1 MKILVLNSGSSSIKF
16 QIFDMQKTVSVCKGI
31 IEQIGESIGHI
42 KFVYEKGKE
51 ITKESV
57 IKNHSVGIELLEELL
72 IDNKVLK
79 SFDELGAVG
88 HRVVHGGE
96 YFSEPTLINDEVI
109 KKIEQVSPLAPLH
122 NPVNLIGIKA
132 ISKVNPSLIQVAVF
146 DTAFH
151 QSIPDFAYHYALP
164 YEYYT
169 DNQVRRYGFHGTS
182 HHYVAKE
189 AAKILQKDINECNL
203 ITLHLGN
210 GTSMAAIKNG
220 KSIDTSMGL
229 TPLEGLVMGT
239 RCGDIDPAIIF
250 YLSRNLNL
258 SIDELDNILNKKSG
272 LKGICG
278 INDMREVE
286 QKANSGDK
294 KAKLALEIFCY
305 RIKKY
310 IGAYSIAVGKV
321 DALVFT
327 GGIGEH
333 SSTVREKVCSDLFD
347 TLGIKLNMETNLK
360 HDTVISQN
368 DSRIKLFVI
377 PTNEELEIAKQTYK
391 IVKSAK

>member
-16 QIFDMQKTVSVCKGI
+16 QIFDMKESLSICKGI
-31 IEQIGESIGHI
+31 IEQIGEKSGHI
-42 KFVYEKGKE
+42 KFTYSNDK
-51 ITKESV
+51 IISRN
-57 IKNHSVGIELLEELL
+57 IKIKDHSWGIKLLEELL
-72 IDNKVLK
+72 IQNSVLK
-79 SFDELGAVG
+79 NFDELGAVG

-96 YFSEPTLINDEVI
+96 YFSKPTVINDDVI
-109 KKIEQVSPLAPLH
+109 EKIEKVSSLAPLH

-132 ISKVNPSLIQVAVF
+132 IAKVNHSLKQVAVF

-169 DNQVRRYGFHGTS
+169 NNQVRRYGFHGTS

-189 AAKILQKDINECNL
+189 AAKFLKKDINSCNL

-210 GTSMAAIKNG
+210 GASMAAIKNG

-250 YLSRNLNL
+250 YLARNLNL
-258 SIDELDNILNKKSG
+258 DTKELDNILNKKSG
-272 LKGICG
+272 LKGLCG
-278 INDMREVE
+278 TNDMREVE
-286 QKANSGDK
+286 QRIKKADK
-294 KAKLALEIFCY
+294 KAELAFEIFCY
-305 RIKKY
+305 RIRKY
-310 IGAYSIAVGKV
+310 IGAYTVAIGRV

-333 SSTVREKVCSDLFD
+333 SSKVREKVCSGLEES
-347 TLGIKLNMETNLK
+347 LGIKLDTIANSK
-360 HDTVISQN
+360 DSTVINKKS
-368 DSRIKLFVI
+368 SKIKLFVI
-377 PTNEELEIAKQTYK
+377 ATNEELEIAKQTYNTLMLQ
-391 IVKSAK
+391 

>member
-16 QIFDMQKTVSVCKGI
+16 QIFDMQKTASICHGI
-31 IEQIGESIGHI
+31 IEQIGESVGHI
-42 KFVYEKGKE
+42 KFVYDKEKE
-51 ITKESV
+51 IAKESV
-57 IKNHSVGIELLEELL
+57 IENHSVGIELLEELL
-72 IDNKVLK
+72 IDNNVLK

-96 YFSEPTLINDEVI
+96 YFSEPTIINDEVI
-109 KKIEQVSPLAPLH
+109 EKIEKVSPLAPLH

-132 ISKVNPSLIQVAVF
+132 ISKVNPSLTQVAVF

-169 DNQVRRYGFHGTS
+169 QNQVRRYGFHGTS

-189 AAKILQKDINECNL
+189 AAKILQKDINKCNL

-210 GTSMAAIKNG
+210 GASMAAIKNG

-258 SIDELDNILNKKSG
+258 SIDELDIILNKKSG

-286 QKANSGDK
+286 TKAKEGDE

-310 IGAYSIAVGKV
+310 IGAYSVAIGRV

-333 SSTVREKVCSDLFD
+333 SSTVREKVCSELFD
-347 TLGIKLNMETNLK
+347 TLGIKLDIEANLK

-368 DSRIKLFVI
+368 GSKIKLFVI

-391 IVKSAK
+391 IIS

>member
-16 QIFDMQKTVSVCKGI
+16 QIFDMQKTVSICQGI
-31 IEQIGESIGHI
+31 IEQIGESVGHI
-42 KFVYEKGKE
+42 KFVYDKEKE
-51 ITKESV
+51 IAKESV
-57 IKNHSVGIELLEELL
+57 IENHSVGIELLEELL
-72 IDNKVLK
+72 IDNNVLK

-96 YFSEPTLINDEVI
+96 YFSEPTIINDEVI
-109 KKIEQVSPLAPLH
+109 EKIEKVSPLAPLH

-132 ISKVNPSLIQVAVF
+132 ISKVNPSLTQVAVF

-169 DNQVRRYGFHGTS
+169 QNQVRRYGFHGTS

-189 AAKILQKDINECNL
+189 AAKILQKDINKCNL

-210 GTSMAAIKNG
+210 GASMAAIKNG

-258 SIDELDNILNKKSG
+258 SIDELDIILNKKSG

-286 QKANSGDK
+286 TKAKEGDE

-310 IGAYSIAVGKV
+310 IGAYSVAIGRV

-333 SSTVREKVCSDLFD
+333 SSTVREKVCSELFD
-347 TLGIKLNMETNLK
+347 TLGIKLDIEASLK

-368 DSRIKLFVI
+368 GSKIKLFVI

-391 IVKSAK
+391 LIS

>member
-16 QIFDMQKTVSVCKGI
+16 QIFDMQKTISICQGI

-42 KFVYEKGKE
+42 KFVYDKEKE
-51 ITKESV
+51 IVKEGV
-57 IKNHSVGIELLEELL
+57 IKNHSIGIELLEELL
-72 IDNKVLK
+72 IDNNVLK

-96 YFSEPTLINDEVI
+96 YFSKPTLISDEVI
-109 KKIEQVSPLAPLH
+109 EKIEKVSPLAPLH

-132 ISKVNPSLIQVAVF
+132 ISKVNPSLMQVAVF

-164 YEYYT
+164 YKYYT
-169 DNQVRRYGFHGTS
+169 QNQVRRYGFHGTS

-210 GTSMAAIKNG
+210 GASMAAIKNG

-278 INDMREVE
+278 INDMREIE
-286 QKANSGDK
+286 TKAKEGDE
-294 KAKLALEIFCY
+294 KAKLAIEIFCY

-310 IGAYSIAVGKV
+310 IGAYSVAIGRV

-333 SSTVREKVCSDLFD
+333 SSTVREKVCSELFC
-347 TLGIKLNMETNLK
+347 TLGIKIDIEANLK

-368 DSRIKLFVI
+368 DSKIKLFVI

-391 IVKSAK
+391 IVKV

>member
-16 QIFDMQKTVSVCKGI
+16 QIFDMQKTISICQGI
-31 IEQIGESIGHI
+31 IEQIGESVGHI
-42 KFVYEKGKE
+42 KFVYNKEKE
-51 ITKESV
+51 IAKESV
-57 IKNHSVGIELLEELL
+57 IENHSVGIELLEELL
-72 IDNKVLK
+72 IDNNVLK
-79 SFDELGAVG
+79 SFNELGAVG

-96 YFSEPTLINDEVI
+96 YFSEPTIINDEVI
-109 KKIEQVSPLAPLH
+109 EKIEKVSPLAPLH

-132 ISKVNPSLIQVAVF
+132 ISKVNPSLVQVAVF

-169 DNQVRRYGFHGTS
+169 QNQVRRYGFHGTS

-189 AAKILQKDINECNL
+189 AAKILQKDINKCNL

-210 GTSMAAIKNG
+210 GASMAAIKNG

-278 INDMREVE
+278 INDMREIE
-286 QKANSGDK
+286 TKAKEGDE

-310 IGAYSIAVGKV
+310 IGAYSVAIGRV

-333 SSTVREKVCSDLFD
+333 SSTVREKVCSELFD
-347 TLGIKLNMETNLK
+347 TLGIKLDIKANLK

-368 DSRIKLFVI
+368 DSKIKLFVI

-391 IVKSAK
+391 MVN

>member
-16 QIFDMQKTVSVCKGI
+16 QIFDMQKIVSICQGV
-31 IEQIGESIGHI
+31 IEQIGESRGHI
-42 KFVYEKGKE
+42 KFVYGKEKE
-51 ITKESV
+51 ITKKSV
-57 IKNHSVGIELLEELL
+57 IKDHSVGIELLEELL

-79 SFDELGAVG
+79 SFDELRAVG

-96 YFSEPTLINDEVI
+96 YFSKPTLINDEVI
-109 KKIEQVSPLAPLH
+109 KKIEKVSPLAPLH

-310 IGAYSIAVGKV
+310 IGAYSVAVGKV

-333 SSTVREKVCSDLFD
+333 SSTVREKVCSNLYD
-347 TLGIKLNMETNLK
+347 TLGIKLDREANLK
-360 HDTVISQN
+360 HNTIISQN
-368 DSRIKLFVI
+368 DSKIKLFVI

-391 IVKSAK
+391 IVNS

>member
-16 QIFDMQKTVSVCKGI
+16 QIFDMQKTASICHGI
-31 IEQIGESIGHI
+31 IEQIGESVGHI
-42 KFVYEKGKE
+42 KFVYDKEKE
-51 ITKESV
+51 IAKESV
-57 IKNHSVGIELLEELL
+57 IENHSVGIELLEELL
-72 IDNKVLK
+72 IDNNVLK

-96 YFSEPTLINDEVI
+96 YFSEPTIINDEVI
-109 KKIEQVSPLAPLH
+109 EKIEKVSPLAPLH

-132 ISKVNPSLIQVAVF
+132 ISKVNPSLTQVAVF

-169 DNQVRRYGFHGTS
+169 QNQVRRYGFHGTS

-189 AAKILQKDINECNL
+189 AAKILQKDINKCNL

-210 GTSMAAIKNG
+210 GASMAAIKNG

-258 SIDELDNILNKKSG
+258 SIDELDIILNKKSG

-286 QKANSGDK
+286 TKAKEGDE

-310 IGAYSIAVGKV
+310 IGAYSVAIGRV

-333 SSTVREKVCSDLFD
+333 SSTVREKVCSELFD
-347 TLGIKLNMETNLK
+347 TLGIKLDIEANLK

-368 DSRIKLFVI
+368 GSKIKLFVI

-391 IVKSAK
+391 MVN

>member
-16 QIFDMQKTVSVCKGI
+16 QIFDMQKSISVCQGI
-31 IEQIGESIGHI
+31 IEQIGEKSGHI
-42 KFVYEKGKE
+42 KFAYSNDK
-51 ITKESV
+51 V
-57 IKNHSVGIELLEELL
+57 ISKNIKIENHSRGIELLEDIL
-72 IDNKVLK
+72 IENKVLK

-96 YFSEPTLINDEVI
+96 YFSEPTIINDDVI
-109 KKIEQVSPLAPLH
+109 QKIEKVSPLAPLH

-132 ISKVNPSLIQVAVF
+132 IMKVNPALKQVAVF

-151 QSIPDFAYHYALP
+151 QSIPDYAYHYALP
-164 YEYYT
+164 YKYYS

-189 AAKILQKDINECNL
+189 AAKLLKKDMENCNL
-203 ITLHLGN
+203 VTLHLGN
-210 GTSMAAIKNG
+210 GASMAAVKNG

-250 YLSRNLNL
+250 YLAKNLNL
-258 SIDELDNILNKKSG
+258 TIEELDIILNKKSG
-272 LKGICG
+272 LKGLCG
-278 INDMREVE
+278 TNDMREVE
-286 QKANSGDK
+286 EKAKNGDER
-294 KAKLALEIFCY
+294 AKLAFEIFCY

-310 IGAYSIAVGKV
+310 IGAYCVAVGKV

-333 SSTVREKVCSDLFD
+333 SAKVREKVCEGLDES
-347 TLGIKLNMETNLK
+347 LGILLDNDANNDHKTL
-360 HDTVISQN
+360 ISDKN
-368 DSRIKLFVI
+368 SRIKLFVI
-377 PTNEELEIAKQTYK
+377 ATNEELEIAKQTYK
-391 IVKSAK
+391 LCQ

>member
-16 QIFDMQKTVSVCKGI
+16 QIFDMQKTVSICQGI

-42 KFVYEKGKE
+42 KFVYDKEKE
-51 ITKESV
+51 IAKESV
-57 IKNHSVGIELLEELL
+57 IENHSVGIELLEELL
-72 IDNKVLK
+72 IDNNVLK

-96 YFSEPTLINDEVI
+96 YFSEPTIINDEVI
-109 KKIEQVSPLAPLH
+109 EKIEKVSPLAPLH

-132 ISKVNPSLIQVAVF
+132 ISKVNPSLTQVAVF

-169 DNQVRRYGFHGTS
+169 QNQVRRYGFHGTS

-189 AAKILQKDINECNL
+189 AAKILQKDINKCNL

-210 GTSMAAIKNG
+210 GASMAAIKNG

-286 QKANSGDK
+286 TKAKEGDK

-310 IGAYSIAVGKV
+310 IGAYSLAIGRV

-333 SSTVREKVCSDLFD
+333 SSTVREKVCSELFD
-347 TLGIKLNMETNLK
+347 TLGIKLDIEANLK

-368 DSRIKLFVI
+368 DSKIKLFVI

-391 IVKSAK
+391 IVKV

>member
-16 QIFDMQKTVSVCKGI
+16 QIFDMGKSISVCQGI
-31 IEQIGESIGHI
+31 IEQIGEESGHI
-42 KFVYEKGKE
+42 KFAYSDDGVISKN
-51 ITKESV
+51 TKIE
-57 IKNHSVGIELLEELL
+57 NHSKGIKLLEELL
-72 IDNKVLK
+72 IKNKVLN

-96 YFSEPTLINDEVI
+96 YFSQPTVINEDVI
-109 KKIEQVSPLAPLH
+109 EKIEKVSPLAPLH

-132 ISKVNPSLIQVAVF
+132 IIKVNPTLKQVAVF

-164 YEYYT
+164 YKYYT

-189 AAKILQKDINECNL
+189 AAKLLNKDMDECNL

-210 GTSMAAIKNG
+210 GASMAAIKNG

-250 YLSRNLNL
+250 YLAKNLNL
-258 SIDELDNILNKKSG
+258 GIEELDNILNKKSG
-272 LKGICG
+272 LKGLCG
-278 INDMREVE
+278 TNDMREVE
-286 QKANSGDK
+286 EKAKNGDD
-294 KAKLALEIFCY
+294 KAKLAFEIFCY

-310 IGAYSIAVGKV
+310 IGAYCVAIGKV

-333 SSTVREKVCSDLFD
+333 SSKVRQKVCEGLDES
-347 TLGIKLNMETNLK
+347 LGIRLDDEAN
-360 HDTVISQN
+360 DTHKTLIS
-368 DSRIKLFVI
+368 DDKSKIKLFVVA
-377 PTNEELEIAKQTYK
+377 TNEELEIAKQTYELLK
-391 IVKSAK
+391 GI

>member
-16 QIFDMQKTVSVCKGI
+16 QIFDMQDMTSICQGI
-31 IEQIGESIGHI
+31 IEQIGENIGHI
-42 KFVYEKGKE
+42 SFTYLDKK
-51 ITKESV
+51 ITKASA
-57 IKNHSVGIELLEELL
+57 IKDHSEGIKLLEKLL
-72 IDNKVLK
+72 IDNGILK
-79 SFDELGAVG
+79 SFNDLGVVG

-96 YFSEPTLINDEVI
+96 YFSQPTIIDDKVI
-109 KKIEQVSPLAPLH
+109 QTIEKVSPLAPLH

-132 ISKVNPSLIQVAVF
+132 ISKVNPSLTQVAVF

-189 AAKILQKDINECNL
+189 AAKILQKDMDKCNL

-210 GTSMAAIKNG
+210 GASMAAIKNG

-239 RCGDIDPAIIF
+239 RCGDIDPAIVF

-258 SIDELDNILNKKSG
+258 DINELDNILNKKSG

-278 INDMREVE
+278 TNDMREVE
-286 QKANSGDK
+286 KKAKDGDK

-310 IGAYSIAVGKV
+310 IGAYTVAIGKV

-333 SSTVREKVCSDLFD
+333 SATIREKVCNDLYD
-347 TLGIKLNMETNLK
+347 SLGIKLDKNANTAHN
-360 HDTVISQN
+360 TIISQN
-368 DSRIKLFVI
+368 DSKIKLLVI
-377 PTNEELEIAKQTYK
+377 PTNEELEIAKQAYELLQTK
-391 IVKSAK
+391 

>member
-16 QIFDMQKTVSVCKGI
+16 QIFDMQNVTSICQGI
-31 IEQIGESIGHI
+31 IEQIGEDIGHI
-42 KFVYEKGKE
+42 NFNYLDKKIINK
-51 ITKESV
+51 SV
-57 IKNHSVGIELLEELL
+57 IKDHSEGIKLLEKLL
-72 IDNKVLK
+72 INNGILK
-79 SFDELGAVG
+79 SFDDLGVVG

-96 YFSEPTLINDEVI
+96 YFSQPTIIDDKVI
-109 KKIEQVSPLAPLH
+109 QTIEKVSPLAPLH

-132 ISKVNPSLIQVAVF
+132 ISKVNPSLTQVAVF

-151 QSIPDFAYHYALP
+151 QSIPDYAYHYALP

-182 HHYVAKE
+182 HHYVAKV
-189 AAKILQKDINECNL
+189 AAKILQKDIEKCNL

-210 GTSMAAIKNG
+210 GASMAAIKNG

-258 SIDELDNILNKKSG
+258 SVDELDNILNKKSG

-278 INDMREVE
+278 TNDMREVE
-286 QKANSGDK
+286 EKAKSGDK
-294 KAKLALEIFCY
+294 RAKLALEIFCY

-310 IGAYSIAVGKV
+310 IGAYTVAIGKV

-333 SSTVREKVCSDLFD
+333 SATVREKVCSELYDS
-347 TLGIKLNMETNLK
+347 LGIKLDKKANLQHETFINE
-360 HDTVISQN
+360 N
-368 DSRIKLFVI
+368 DSKIKLLVI
-377 PTNEELEIAKQTYK
+377 PTNEELEIAKQAYK
-391 IVKSAK
+391 LVINR

>member
-16 QIFDMQKTVSVCKGI
+16 QIFDMQKIVPICQGV
-31 IEQIGESIGHI
+31 IEQIGESRGHI
-42 KFVYEKGKE
+42 KFVYGKEKE

-79 SFDELGAVG
+79 SFDELRAVG

-96 YFSEPTLINDEVI
+96 YFSKPTLINDEVI
-109 KKIEQVSPLAPLH
+109 KKIEKVSPLAPLH

-169 DNQVRRYGFHGTS
+169 NNQVRRYGFHGTS

-210 GTSMAAIKNG
+210 GASMAAVKNG
-220 KSIDTSMGL
+220 KSVDTSMGL

-310 IGAYSIAVGKV
+310 IGAYSVAVGKV

-333 SSTVREKVCSDLFD
+333 SSTVREKVCSNLYD
-347 TLGIKLNMETNLK
+347 TLGIKLDREANLK
-360 HDTVISQN
+360 HNTIISQN
-368 DSRIKLFVI
+368 DSKIKLFVI

-391 IVKSAK
+391 IVNS

>member
-16 QIFDMQKTVSVCKGI
+16 QIFDMQKIVPICQGV
-31 IEQIGESIGHI
+31 IEQIGESRGHI
-42 KFVYEKGKE
+42 KFVYGKEKE

-79 SFDELGAVG
+79 SFDELRAVG

-96 YFSEPTLINDEVI
+96 YFSKPTLINDEVI
-109 KKIEQVSPLAPLH
+109 KKIEKVSPLAPLH

-169 DNQVRRYGFHGTS
+169 NNQVRRYGFHGTS

-210 GTSMAAIKNG
+210 GASMAAVKNG
-220 KSIDTSMGL
+220 KSVDTSMGL

-310 IGAYSIAVGKV
+310 IGAYSVAVGKV

-333 SSTVREKVCSDLFD
+333 SSTVREKVCSNLFD
-347 TLGIKLNMETNLK
+347 TLGIKLDTEANLK
-360 HDTVISQN
+360 HDTIISQN

-391 IVKSAK
+391 IVNS